1 AAITFTVGGRLA
13 RPGGAMESRH
23 GAAPAW
29 AVVLQFAISVYGGF
43 FGGGMGIMMLATM
56 SLAGM
61 ADIHEMIGLKNT
73 LAVLINGMALLA
85 FSVNGSVSWPH
96 GLVMTAGAITG
107 GYTGAAGA
115 RLVDPRWV
123 RIVVIVI
130 AWSMS
135 VYF

>member
-1 AAITFTVGGRLA
+1 ML
-13 RPGGAMESRH
+13 
-23 GAAPAW
+23 
-29 AVVLQFAISVYGGF
+29 LQFAISVYGGF

-56 SLAGM
+56 SVAGM

-85 FSVNGSVSWPH
+85 FSVNGSVSWRH
-96 GLVMTAGAITG
+96 GLVMAAGAITG

-123 RIVVIVI
+123 RVVVIVI

-135 VYF
+135 VYFFVR